1 MKKNILKKYPTFFVF
16 SILVILFTV
25 IDIINS
31 PNEFSE
37 LENRKLSQMPILSL
51 KSYIDTSFSS
61 DYEKYIN
68 DQFFLRDN
76 WIDLKSRIEYLLGKR
91 ENNDIIFGR
100 ENYLFKKFTTFND
113 EMLEN
118 NLNSIITF
126 TNNYNKE
133 VDFFI
138 IPNSYAVYDE
148 LTPRYLPLVDQLSLI
163 NSINSYLSLKSNDHI
178 NTINVAEE
186 LLKNKDDYIYYK
198 TDHHWTSYG
207 AYLAYLTYMDYLG
220 LEIVDINNLEKITI
234 NNFLGTYYNRSKYFK
249 ADSDLITYYNILGLH
264 IEIDGKE
271 KLSLMD
277 LDKFKGSDKYSAF
290 LWGNNGLTKVIN
302 ENISEER
309 KGSSI
314 LIFKDSY
321 ANSFIQFLSYNY
333 EIIDIIDLR
342 YFKESIRNFMKDK
355 DYNEILI
362 MYSFN
367 NLSSDINI
375 RRLKF
380 QKLILTKT

>member
-1 MKKNILKKYPTFFVF
+1 MKKNIFKKYPTFFVF
-16 SILVILFTV
+16 SILVSLFTV

-91 ENNDIIFGR
+91 ENNDIIFGK

-113 EMLEN
+113 EMLKN

-138 IPNSYAVYDE
+138 IPNSYAIYDK

-207 AYLAYLTYMDYLG
+207 AYLAYLAYMDYLG

-249 ADSDLITYYNILGLH
+249 ADSDFITYYNILGLH

-271 KLSLMD
+271 QLSLMD

-380 QKLILTKT
+380 

>member
-91 ENNDIIFGR
+91 ENNDIIFGK

-138 IPNSYAVYDE
+138 IPNSYAIYDE

-249 ADSDLITYYNILGLH
+249 ADSDFITYYNILGLH

-271 KLSLMD
+271 QLSLMD

-367 NLSSDINI
+367 NLSTDINI

-380 QKLILTKT
+380 

>member
-1 MKKNILKKYPTFFVF
+1 MKKNFLKKYPTFFVF

-91 ENNDIIFGR
+91 ENNDIIFGK

-113 EMLEN
+113 EMLKN

-138 IPNSYAVYDE
+138 IPNSYAIYDE

-178 NTINVAEE
+178 STINVAEE

-249 ADSDLITYYNILGLH
+249 ADSDFITYYNILGLH

-271 KLSLMD
+271 QLSLMD

-380 QKLILTKT
+380 

>member
-91 ENNDIIFGR
+91 ENNDIIFGK

-113 EMLEN
+113 EMLKN

-207 AYLAYLTYMDYLG
+207 AYLAYLKYMDYLG

-249 ADSDLITYYNILGLH
+249 ADSDFITYYNILDLY

-271 KLSLMD
+271 QLSLMD

-380 QKLILTKT
+380 

>member
-91 ENNDIIFGR
+91 ENNDIIFGK

-138 IPNSYAVYDE
+138 IPNSYAIYDE

-163 NSINSYLSLKSNDHI
+163 NSINSYLSSKSNDHI

-207 AYLAYLTYMDYLG
+207 AYLAYLKYMDYLG

-249 ADSDLITYYNILGLH
+249 ADSDFITYYNILDLY
-264 IEIDGKE
+264 IKIDGKE
-271 KLSLMD
+271 QLSLMD

-380 QKLILTKT
+380 

>member
-91 ENNDIIFGR
+91 ENNDIIFGK

-138 IPNSYAVYDE
+138 IPNSYAIYDE

-163 NSINSYLSLKSNDHI
+163 NSINSYLSSKSNDHI
-178 NTINVAEE
+178 NTINVAEK

-207 AYLAYLTYMDYLG
+207 AYLAYLKYMDYLG

-249 ADSDLITYYNILGLH
+249 ADSDFITYYNILDLY
-264 IEIDGKE
+264 IKIDGKE
-271 KLSLMD
+271 QLSLMD

-380 QKLILTKT
+380 

>member
-91 ENNDIIFGR
+91 ENNDIIFGK

-138 IPNSYAVYDE
+138 IPNSYAIYDE

-163 NSINSYLSLKSNDHI
+163 NSINSYLSSKSNDHI

-207 AYLAYLTYMDYLG
+207 AYLAYLKYMDYLG

-249 ADSDLITYYNILGLH
+249 ADSDFITYYNILGLH

-271 KLSLMD
+271 QLSLMD

-380 QKLILTKT
+380 

>member
-1 MKKNILKKYPTFFVF
+1 MKKNIFKKYPTFFVF

-91 ENNDIIFGR
+91 ENNDIIFGK

-113 EMLEN
+113 EMLKN

-138 IPNSYAVYDE
+138 IPNSYAIYDE

-163 NSINSYLSLKSNDHI
+163 NSINSYLSSKSNDHI

-249 ADSDLITYYNILGLH
+249 ADSDFITYYNILGLH

-271 KLSLMD
+271 QLSLMD

-380 QKLILTKT
+380 

>member
-1 MKKNILKKYPTFFVF
+1 MKKYPTFFVF

-91 ENNDIIFGR
+91 ENNDIIFGK

-249 ADSDLITYYNILGLH
+249 ADSDFITYYNILGLH

-271 KLSLMD
+271 QLSLMD
-277 LDKFKGSDKYSAF
+277 LDKFKVSDKYSAF

-367 NLSSDINI
+367 NLSTDINI

-380 QKLILTKT
+380 

>member
-91 ENNDIIFGR
+91 ENNDIIFGK

-207 AYLAYLTYMDYLG
+207 AYLAYLTYIDYLG

-380 QKLILTKT
+380 

>member
-1 MKKNILKKYPTFFVF
+1 
-16 SILVILFTV
+16 
-25 IDIINS
+25 
-31 PNEFSE
+31 
-37 LENRKLSQMPILSL
+37 
-51 KSYIDTSFSS
+51 
-61 DYEKYIN
+61 
-68 DQFFLRDN
+68 
-76 WIDLKSRIEYLLGKR
+76 
-91 ENNDIIFGR
+91 
-100 ENYLFKKFTTFND
+100 
-113 EMLEN
+113 
-118 NLNSIITF
+118 
-126 TNNYNKE
+126 
-133 VDFFI
+133 
-138 IPNSYAVYDE
+138 
-148 LTPRYLPLVDQLSLI
+148 
-163 NSINSYLSLKSNDHI
+163 
-178 NTINVAEE
+178 
-186 LLKNKDDYIYYK
+186 
-198 TDHHWTSYG
+198 
-207 AYLAYLTYMDYLG
+207 MDYLG

-249 ADSDLITYYNILGLH
+249 ADSDFITYYNILGLH

-271 KLSLMD
+271 QLSLMD

-380 QKLILTKT
+380 

>member
-91 ENNDIIFGR
+91 ENNDIIFGK

-138 IPNSYAVYDE
+138 IPNSYAIYDE

-249 ADSDLITYYNILGLH
+249 ADSDFITYYNILGLH

-342 YFKESIRNFMKDK
+342 CFKESIRNFMKDK

-367 NLSSDINI
+367 NLSTDINI

-380 QKLILTKT
+380 

>member
-1 MKKNILKKYPTFFVF
+1 MKKNILKKYPTFFIF

-91 ENNDIIFGR
+91 ENNDIIFGK

-113 EMLEN
+113 EMLKN

-138 IPNSYAVYDE
+138 IPNSYAIYDE

-163 NSINSYLSLKSNDHI
+163 NSINSYLSSKSNDHI

-207 AYLAYLTYMDYLG
+207 AYLAYLKYMDYLG

-249 ADSDLITYYNILGLH
+249 ADSDFITYYNILGLR
-264 IEIDGKE
+264 
-271 KLSLMD
+271 
-277 LDKFKGSDKYSAF
+277 SDKYSAF

-380 QKLILTKT
+380 

>member
-1 MKKNILKKYPTFFVF
+1 MKKNIFKKYPTFFVF

-91 ENNDIIFGR
+91 ENNDIIFGK

-113 EMLEN
+113 EMLKN

-138 IPNSYAVYDE
+138 IPNSYAIYDE

-249 ADSDLITYYNILGLH
+249 ADSDFITYYNILGLH

-367 NLSSDINI
+367 NLSTDINI

-380 QKLILTKT
+380 

>member
-91 ENNDIIFGR
+91 ENNDIIFGK

-138 IPNSYAVYDE
+138 IPNSYAIYDE

-380 QKLILTKT
+380 

>member
-68 DQFFLRDN
+68 DQFFLRNN

-91 ENNDIIFGR
+91 ENNDIIFGK

-138 IPNSYAVYDE
+138 IPNSYAIYDE

-198 TDHHWTSYG
+198 TDQHWTSYG

-249 ADSDLITYYNILGLH
+249 ADSDFITYYNILGLH

-290 LWGNNGLTKVIN
+290 LWGNNGLTKAIN

-367 NLSSDINI
+367 NLSTDINI

-380 QKLILTKT
+380 

>member
-91 ENNDIIFGR
+91 ENNDIILGK

-249 ADSDLITYYNILGLH
+249 ADSDFITYYNILGLH

-271 KLSLMD
+271 QLSLMD

-380 QKLILTKT
+380 

>member
-16 SILVILFTV
+16 SAIVILFTV

-31 PNEFSE
+31 PKEFSE
-37 LENRKLSQMPILSL
+37 LENRNLSQIPILSL
-51 KSYIDTSFSS
+51 ESYIDTSFSS

-68 DQFFLRDN
+68 DQFFLRDK

-91 ENNDIIFGR
+91 ENNDIIFGK

-113 EMLEN
+113 EMLKN

-138 IPNSYAVYDE
+138 IPNSYAIYDE
-148 LTPRYLPLVDQLSLI
+148 LTPRYLPLVEQLSLI

-207 AYLAYLTYMDYLG
+207 AYLAYLAYMDYLG

-249 ADSDLITYYNILGLH
+249 ADSDFITYYNILGLH

-271 KLSLMD
+271 QLSLMD

-380 QKLILTKT
+380 

>member
-91 ENNDIIFGR
+91 ENNDIIFGK

-133 VDFFI
+133 VGFFI

-249 ADSDLITYYNILGLH
+249 ADSDFITYYNILGLH
-264 IEIDGKE
+264 IEIEGKE
-271 KLSLMD
+271 QLSLMD

-380 QKLILTKT
+380 

>member
-1 MKKNILKKYPTFFVF
+1 MKKNIFKKYPTFFVF
-16 SILVILFTV
+16 SILVSLFTV

-91 ENNDIIFGR
+91 ENNDIIFGK

-113 EMLEN
+113 EMLKN

-138 IPNSYAVYDE
+138 IPNSYAIYDE

-207 AYLAYLTYMDYLG
+207 AYLAYLAYMDYLG

-249 ADSDLITYYNILGLH
+249 ADSDFITYYNILGLH

-271 KLSLMD
+271 QLSLMD

-380 QKLILTKT
+380 

>member
-91 ENNDIIFGR
+91 ENNDIIFGK

-113 EMLEN
+113 EMLKN

-138 IPNSYAVYDE
+138 IPNSYAIYDE

-163 NSINSYLSLKSNDHI
+163 NSINSYLSLKSNNHI

-207 AYLAYLTYMDYLG
+207 AYLAYLAYMDYLG

-249 ADSDLITYYNILGLH
+249 ADSDFITYYNILGLH

-271 KLSLMD
+271 QLSLMN

-380 QKLILTKT
+380 

>member
-68 DQFFLRDN
+68 DKFFLRDN

-91 ENNDIIFGR
+91 ENNDIIFGK

-249 ADSDLITYYNILGLH
+249 ADSDFITYYNILGLH

-271 KLSLMD
+271 QLSLMD

-367 NLSSDINI
+367 NLSTDINI

-380 QKLILTKT
+380 

>member
-91 ENNDIIFGR
+91 ENNDIIFGK
-100 ENYLFKKFTTFND
+100 ENYLFKKFITFND

-380 QKLILTKT
+380 